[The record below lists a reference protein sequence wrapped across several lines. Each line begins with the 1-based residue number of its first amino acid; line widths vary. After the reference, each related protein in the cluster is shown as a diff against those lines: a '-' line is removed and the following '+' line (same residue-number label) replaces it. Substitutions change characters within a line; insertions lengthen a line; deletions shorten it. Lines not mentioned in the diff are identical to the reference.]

1 MTIKEEIIRLMQELP
16 DEATAEETIEDAME
30 RLYLLYRIE
39 RGERQIAQGKGI
51 PHEEV
56 RRRMTQWRK

>member
-39 RGERQIAQGKGI
+39 RGEREIAQGKGI

>member
-56 RRRMTQWRK
+56 RRRMAQWRK